1 MYDWFT
7 LLYSRDLQYIA
18 KQLYSKKRGG
28 GATMALAEKTETLP
42 EQCVAP

>member
-28 GATMALAEKTETLP
+28 ATMALAEKTETLP